1 MSYMEIYNEEI
12 NDLLAPEHRKLQ
24 IHENIE
30 VILILF
36 SFFGWSFH
44 SFGGIFVL
52 LDILYNFSLKSQR
65 GIYVAGLREEIVTSP
80 EQVLDL
86 MEFGECNFNFFH
98 FSCVLLLSPL
108 SVFVLLKFRSLI
120 LSDHLNTR
128 MHICYFAFNS
138 LFGLSNC
145 YYFYKTNFFL
155 PLLNLYQLIDTL
167 ERQIWICTVVD
178 PILFFA
184 W

>member
-36 SFFGWSFH
+36 SFFGWNFL
-44 SFGGIFVL
+44 SFGDIFVL
-52 LDILYNFSLKSQR
+52 IDILYNFSLKSQR

-86 MEFGECNFNFFH
+86 MEFGECNFNFCIFLECY
-98 FSCVLLLSPL
+98 FYLLYQFLCCL
-108 SVFVLLKFRSLI
+108 NFRSIIWI
-120 LSDHLNTR
+120 LACMSVTLHSIHYLVYQIATTSTQLTFSF
-128 MHICYFAFNS
+128 HS
-138 LFGLSNC
+138 S
-145 YYFYKTNFFL
+145 
-155 PLLNLYQLIDTL
+155 NLYQLIDTL